1 MGSRRGPGDTGHCSG
16 KARGYLAVAAD
27 GLPALLARAGIKG
40 LEAGQA
46 VGALLPQDVLLAK
59 ERFFAM
65 VAVKA
70 FGHFDT

>member
-1 MGSRRGPGDTGHCSG
+1 MPVSVLIGQV
-16 KARGYLAVAAD
+16 LAVTAN
-27 GLPALLARAGIKG
+27 GLPALLTCAGIKG